1 MDIWLTLKT
10 VEKFKEEIQKRAI
23 HAIGEDD
30 NSSEGLFDSSAIT
43 ATIEE
48 QYFQDG
54 IISFNWLIKYKGE
67 DLMNF
72 SEEIEIDLQMGA
84 DIVTHFMKELG
95 QLKAVSGAVKK

>member
-1 MDIWLTLKT
+1 MNIWLTLKT

-23 HAIGEDD
+23 DNIGEDD

-48 QYFQDG
+48 QYFKDG

-72 SEEIEIDLQMGA
+72 FDEIEIDLQMGA
-84 DIVTHFMKELG
+84 DIVTHFMKKVG
-95 QLKAVSGAVKK
+95 QLKTVLEAVKK

>member
-23 HAIGEDD
+23 RAIGEDD

-48 QYFQDG
+48 QYFQDR

-67 DLMNF
+67 DLMNL
-72 SEEIEIDLQMGA
+72 SDKIDA
-84 DIVTHFMKELG
+84 NIVTHFMKELG